1 MRKKTEELWKEAGGN
16 SLTDYGVE
24 WLETFRRLVI
34 ENERECAEAV
44 AIVNSTLYG
53 VAFCETAGTL
63 IPYGTKLFTFPP
75 AAQVPGWQ
83 PIETA
88 PRDNK
93 APLLLAQFNEDGTLQ
108 SFDYNGSWASDRESW
123 EIPQVY
129 YYWETEK
136 GNVEEPTHWMYQPD
150 WFAMLAAA
158 PEVKQ

>member
-1 MRKKTEELWKEAGGN
+1 MERSRGN

-75 AAQVPGWQ
+75 AAQVSEWQ

-88 PRDNK
+88 PK
-93 APLLLAQFNEDGTLQ
+93 DGTRVILGNKYGVWMGEFCDTYQ
-108 SFDYNGSWASDRESW
+108 SGYKPQNPWQSVLLNHDYISKQRS
-123 EIPQVY
+123 Y
-129 YYWETEK
+129 F
-136 GNVEEPTHWMYQPD
+136 PTHWMPLP
-150 WFAMLAAA
+150 AE

>member
-75 AAQVPGWQ
+75 AAQVSEWQ

-88 PRDNK
+88 PKELGKRILGLKDCG
-93 APLLLAQFNEDGTLQ
+93 EGTLT
-108 SFDYNGSWASDRESW
+108 SISIVFRLSDGEWYINEYASRTAEGLGYR
-123 EIPQVY
+123 V
-129 YYWETEK
+129 
-136 GNVEEPTHWMYQPD
+136 THWMPLP
-150 WFAMLAAA
+150 AE